1 MLTLPQFH
9 NNHALGK
16 EWQLAEAGIKDGDEV
31 AVVWCKPRTPPK
43 VPAEESL
50 PAESRSALPDK
61 ATVDAVTSAEAEVG
75 CVVACLLPNLRRRAH
90 LPCLMGLTALGIM
103 PSAQMATCIY
113 CINGLS
119 LFR

>member
-1 MLTLPQFH
+1 MPRPQFH

-43 VPAEESL
+43 VPAEESP
-50 PAESRSALPDK
+50 PAESRSLLPDK

-75 CVVACLLPNLRRRAH
+75 RMVAWLLLLVVLR
-90 LPCLMGLTALGIM
+90 
-103 PSAQMATCIY
+103 
-113 CINGLS
+113 
-119 LFR
+119 